1 MDHTVWHINM
11 SYISK
16 RAQLKGLVVL
26 YTEDPLPPNA
36 AERLRNH
43 SLQKCLGLKAK
54 LKQFIST
61 YKTIFRNNQFLRLLN
76 SYGLIHGTLGSFYIV
91 ARITIG
97 EQLSGDINLNI
108 GLIMMVMFVS
118 GFIGSG

>member
-1 MDHTVWHINM
+1 M
-11 SYISK
+11 
-16 RAQLKGLVVL
+16 KGLIIL
-26 YTEDPLPPNA
+26 YTQDPVPPNA

-43 SLQKCLGLKAK
+43 SLQQLDLKAK
-54 LKQFIST
+54 FKEFIST
-61 YKTIFRNNQFLRLLN
+61 YKSIFRNIQFLKLLN
-76 SYGLIHGTLGSFYIV
+76 SYGLVHGTLGSFYIV

-118 GFIGSG
+118 GFIGSGMDRTESTVSRSVGNLKMFQ